1 MSIAS
6 SQKAN
11 LQSLSSFGSS
21 RADFVE
27 TGKMV
32 EVERLLA
39 EYAGKFISAAQRNL
53 RAKQKIDTGA
63 LMDVQ
68 FEVSYMG
75 KSFVLTLGYEAGS
88 KAAEYWDFVNQ
99 GVAGV
104 GKTLSGSPYKFKTKG
119 ASKKM
124 IDAMQGWISRH
135 NIRPSDKYTISGLE
149 KKRKS
154 IRSTVSQT
162 TKLRSLA
169 TAFARSIKKKGIQ
182 PTNYFDNALKLFNSS
197 EFQKDLSEAVG
208 FEVQVAIKN
217 SWENNK

>member
-27 TGKMV
+27 TGKMA
-32 EVERLLA
+32 EVEKLLA
-39 EYAGKFISAAQRNL
+39 EYAGKFITAAQRNL
-53 RAKQKIDTGA
+53 RSKQKIDTGA

-68 FEVSYMG
+68 FEVGYMG

-182 PTNYFDNALKLFNSS
+182 PTNYFDNALKLFNSA

>member
-21 RADFVE
+21 RADFTE
-27 TGKMV
+27 TGKMA
-32 EVERLLA
+32 EVEKLLA
-39 EYAGKFISAAQRNL
+39 EYAGKFITAAQRNL
-53 RAKQKIDTGA
+53 RSKQKIDTGA

-68 FEVSYMG
+68 FEVGYMG

-124 IDAMQGWISRH
+124 IDAMQGWITRH

-182 PTNYFDNALKLFNSS
+182 PTNYFDNALKLFNSA

>member
-27 TGKMV
+27 TGKMA
-32 EVERLLA
+32 EVEKLLA

-53 RAKQKIDTGA
+53 RSKQKIDTGA

-68 FEVSYMG
+68 FEVGYMG

-124 IDAMQGWISRH
+124 IDAMQGWITRH

-182 PTNYFDNALKLFNSS
+182 PTNYFDNALKLFNSA

>member
-21 RADFVE
+21 RADFTE
-27 TGKMV
+27 TGKMA
-32 EVERLLA
+32 EVEKLLA

-53 RAKQKIDTGA
+53 RSKQKIDTGA

-68 FEVSYMG
+68 FEVRYMG

-124 IDAMQGWISRH
+124 IDAMQGWITRH

-169 TAFARSIKKKGIQ
+169 TAFARSIKRKGIQ
-182 PTNYFDNALKLFNSS
+182 PTNYFDNALKLFNSA

-208 FEVQVAIKN
+208 FEIQVAIKN

>member
-21 RADFVE
+21 RADFTE
-27 TGKMV
+27 TGKMA

-88 KAAEYWDFVNQ
+88 KAEEDWDFVNK

-104 GKTLSGSPYKFKTKG
+104 AQTLSGSPYKFKTKG

-135 NIRPSDKYTISGLE
+135 NIQPSDKYTIKGLE

-154 IRSTVSQT
+154 IRSTVSKT

-169 TAFARSIKKKGIQ
+169 TAFARSIKKKGIEQ
-182 PTNYFDNALKLFNSS
+182 TNYFDNALKLFNSA
-197 EFQKDLSEAVG
+197 EFQKDIAEAVG
-208 FEVQVAIKN
+208 YEVQIAIVN
-217 SWENNK
+217 SFKPQ

>member
-1 MSIAS
+1 MIYTIGDNK
-6 SQKAN
+6 Q
-11 LQSLSSFGSS
+11 
-21 RADFVE
+21 DFTTTGRMDVVE
-27 TGKMV
+27 D
-32 EVERLLA
+32 LLA
-39 EYAGKFISAAQRNL
+39 TYAKKFIEAAQRNL

-63 LMDVQ
+63 LMDMTFDVTYLGK
-68 FEVSYMG
+68 SYM
-75 KSFVLTLGYEAGS
+75 VTIGYPKDS
-88 KAAEYWDFVNQ
+88 KAAEYWDFVNK

-124 IDAMQGWISRH
+124 IDAMQGWIERH
-135 NIRPSDKYTISGLE
+135 NIRPRDKYTISGLE

-162 TKLRSLA
+162 TKIRSLA
-169 TAFARSIKKKGIQ
+169 TAFARSIKRKGIQ
-182 PTNYFDNALKLFNSS
+182 PTNYFDNALKLFNSA

>member
-21 RADFVE
+21 KADFVE
-27 TGKMV
+27 TGKMA
-32 EVERLLA
+32 EVEKLLA
-39 EYAGKFISAAQRNL
+39 EYAGKFITAAQRNL
-53 RAKQKIDTGA
+53 RSKQKIDTGA

-68 FEVSYMG
+68 FEVGYMG

-154 IRSTVSQT
+154 IRSTVRQT

-182 PTNYFDNALKLFNSS
+182 PTNYFDNALKLFNSA

-217 SWENNK
+217 SWENK

>member
-11 LQSLSSFGSS
+11 LQSLSSFGNS
-21 RADFVE
+21 RADFTE
-27 TGKMV
+27 TGKMA
-32 EVERLLA
+32 EVEKLLA

-53 RAKQKIDTGA
+53 RSKQKIDTGA

-68 FEVSYMG
+68 FEVGYMG

-182 PTNYFDNALKLFNSS
+182 PTNYFDNALKLFNSA

>member
-1 MSIAS
+1 MIYTIGDNK
-6 SQKAN
+6 Q
-11 LQSLSSFGSS
+11 
-21 RADFVE
+21 DFTTTGRMDVVE
-27 TGKMV
+27 D
-32 EVERLLA
+32 LLA
-39 EYAGKFISAAQRNL
+39 AYAKKFIEAAQRNL

-63 LMDVQ
+63 LMDMTFDVT
-68 FEVSYMG
+68 YMG
-75 KSFVLTLGYEAGS
+75 KSYMVTIGYPKDS
-88 KAAEYWDFVNQ
+88 KAAEYWDFVNK

-104 GKTLSGSPYKFKTKG
+104 GKTLSRSPYKFKTKG

-182 PTNYFDNALKLFNSS
+182 PTNYFDNALKLFNSA

>member
-21 RADFVE
+21 REDFVE
-27 TGKMV
+27 TGKMA
-32 EVERLLA
+32 EVEKLLA
-39 EYAGKFISAAQRNL
+39 EYAGKFITAAQRNL
-53 RAKQKIDTGA
+53 RSKQKIDTGA

-68 FEVSYMG
+68 FEVGYMG

-182 PTNYFDNALKLFNSS
+182 PTNYFDNALKLFNSV

>member
-21 RADFVE
+21 RADFTE
-27 TGKMV
+27 TGKMA
-32 EVERLLA
+32 EVEKLLA
-39 EYAGKFISAAQRNL
+39 EYAGKFITAAQRNL
-53 RAKQKIDTGA
+53 RSKQKIDTGA

-68 FEVSYMG
+68 FEVGYMG

-182 PTNYFDNALKLFNSS
+182 PTNYFDNALKLFNSA

-217 SWENNK
+217 SWENK

>member
-11 LQSLSSFGSS
+11 FQSLSSFGSS

-27 TGKMV
+27 TGKMA
-32 EVERLLA
+32 EVEKLLA

-53 RAKQKIDTGA
+53 RSKQKIDTGA

-68 FEVSYMG
+68 FEVGYMG

-124 IDAMQGWISRH
+124 IDAMQGWITRH
-135 NIRPSDKYTISGLE
+135 NIRPSDKYTISVLE

-182 PTNYFDNALKLFNSS
+182 PTNYFDNALKLFNSA

>member
-21 RADFVE
+21 RADFTE
-27 TGKMV
+27 TGKMA
-32 EVERLLA
+32 EVEKLLA
-39 EYAGKFISAAQRNL
+39 EYAGKFITAAQRNL
-53 RAKQKIDTGA
+53 RSKQKIDTGA

-68 FEVSYMG
+68 FEVGYMG

-124 IDAMQGWISRH
+124 IDAMQGWITRH

-182 PTNYFDNALKLFNSS
+182 PTNYFDNALKLFNSA

-217 SWENNK
+217 SWENK

>member
-1 MSIAS
+1 MIYTIGDNK
-6 SQKAN
+6 Q
-11 LQSLSSFGSS
+11 
-21 RADFVE
+21 DFTTTGRMDVVE
-27 TGKMV
+27 D
-32 EVERLLA
+32 LLA
-39 EYAGKFISAAQRNL
+39 TYAKKFIEAAQRNL

-63 LMDVQ
+63 LMDMTFDVT
-68 FEVSYMG
+68 YMG
-75 KSFVLTLGYEAGS
+75 KSYMVTIGYPKDS

-124 IDAMQGWISRH
+124 IDAMQGWITRH

-169 TAFARSIKKKGIQ
+169 TAFARSIKNNGIQ
-182 PTNYFDNALKLFNSS
+182 PTNYFDNALKLFNSA

>member
-1 MSIAS
+1 MIYTIGDNK
-6 SQKAN
+6 Q
-11 LQSLSSFGSS
+11 
-21 RADFVE
+21 DFTTTGRMDVVE
-27 TGKMV
+27 D
-32 EVERLLA
+32 LLA
-39 EYAGKFISAAQRNL
+39 TYAKKFIEAAQRNL

-63 LMDVQ
+63 LMDMTFDVT
-68 FEVSYMG
+68 YMG
-75 KSFVLTLGYEAGS
+75 KSYMVTIGYPKDS
-88 KAAEYWDFVNQ
+88 KAVEYWDFVNQ

-182 PTNYFDNALKLFNSS
+182 PTNYFDNALKLFNSA
-197 EFQKDLSEAVG
+197 EFQKDLAEAVG

>member
-21 RADFVE
+21 RADFTE
-27 TGKMV
+27 TGKMA
-32 EVERLLA
+32 EVEKLLA
-39 EYAGKFISAAQRNL
+39 EYAGKFITAAQRNL
-53 RAKQKIDTGA
+53 RSKQKIDTGA

-68 FEVSYMG
+68 FEVGYMG
-75 KSFVLTLGYEAGS
+75 KSFVLTLGYDAGS

-124 IDAMQGWISRH
+124 IDAMQGWITRH

-182 PTNYFDNALKLFNSS
+182 PTNYFDNALKLFNSA

>member
-1 MSIAS
+1 MIYTIGDNK
-6 SQKAN
+6 Q
-11 LQSLSSFGSS
+11 
-21 RADFVE
+21 DFTT
-27 TGKMV
+27 TGRMV
-32 EVERLLA
+32 EVENILA
-39 EYAGKFISAAQRNL
+39 TYAKKFIEAAQRNL
-53 RAKQKIDTGA
+53 RAKQKIDTGD
-63 LMDVQ
+63 LLDMTFDVT
-68 FEVSYMG
+68 YMG
-75 KSFVLTLGYEAGS
+75 KSYMVTIGYPKDS
-88 KAAEYWDFVNQ
+88 KMAEYWDFVNQ

-182 PTNYFDNALKLFNSS
+182 PTNYFDNALKIFNSA

>member
-21 RADFVE
+21 RADFTE
-27 TGKMV
+27 TGKMA

-88 KAAEYWDFVNQ
+88 KAEEYWDFVNK

-135 NIRPSDKYTISGLE
+135 NIQPSDKYTIKGLE

-154 IRSTVSQT
+154 IRSTVSKT

-169 TAFARSIKKKGIQ
+169 TAFARSIKKKGIEQ
-182 PTNYFDNALKLFNSS
+182 TNYFDNALKLFNSA
-197 EFQKDLSEAVG
+197 EFQKDIAEAVG
-208 FEVQVAIKN
+208 YEVQIAIVN
-217 SWENNK
+217 SFKPQ

>member
-21 RADFVE
+21 RADFTE
-27 TGKMV
+27 TGKMA
-32 EVERLLA
+32 EVEKLLA

-182 PTNYFDNALKLFNSS
+182 PTNYFDNALKLFNSA

-208 FEVQVAIKN
+208 FEIQVAIKN

>member
-21 RADFVE
+21 RADFTE
-27 TGKMV
+27 TGKMA
-32 EVERLLA
+32 EVEKLLA

-182 PTNYFDNALKLFNSS
+182 PTNYFDNALKLFNSA

>member
-1 MSIAS
+1 MA
-6 SQKAN
+6 
-11 LQSLSSFGSS
+11 
-21 RADFVE
+21 
-27 TGKMV
+27 
-32 EVERLLA
+32 EVEKLLA

-53 RAKQKIDTGA
+53 RSKQKIDTGA

-68 FEVSYMG
+68 FEVGYMG

-124 IDAMQGWISRH
+124 IDAMQGWITRH

-182 PTNYFDNALKLFNSS
+182 PTNYFDNALKLFNSA

>member
-1 MSIAS
+1 MVYTIGDNK
-6 SQKAN
+6 Q
-11 LQSLSSFGSS
+11 
-21 RADFVE
+21 DFTTTGRMEVVE
-27 TGKMV
+27 N
-32 EVERLLA
+32 LLA
-39 EYAGKFISAAQRNL
+39 TYAKKFIEAAQRNL

-63 LMDVQ
+63 LMDMTFDVTYLGK
-68 FEVSYMG
+68 SYM
-75 KSFVLTLGYEAGS
+75 VTIGYPKDS
-88 KAAEYWDFVNQ
+88 KAAEYWYFVNK

-135 NIRPSDKYTISGLE
+135 NIRPSDKYTISDLE

-182 PTNYFDNALKLFNSS
+182 PTNYFDNALKLFNSA

>member
-1 MSIAS
+1 MVYTIGDNK
-6 SQKAN
+6 Q
-11 LQSLSSFGSS
+11 
-21 RADFVE
+21 DFTTTGRMDLVE
-27 TGKMV
+27 D
-32 EVERLLA
+32 LLA
-39 EYAGKFISAAQRNL
+39 TYAKKFIEAAQRNL

-63 LMDVQ
+63 LMDMTFDVT
-68 FEVSYMG
+68 YMG
-75 KSFVLTLGYEAGS
+75 KSYMVTIGYPKDS

-104 GKTLSGSPYKFKTKG
+104 GKTLSGSSYKFKTKG
-119 ASKKM
+119 SSKKM
-124 IDAMQGWISRH
+124 IDAMQGWITRH

-182 PTNYFDNALKLFNSS
+182 PTNYFDNALKLFNST

>member
-27 TGKMV
+27 TGKMA
-32 EVERLLA
+32 EVEKLLA
-39 EYAGKFISAAQRNL
+39 EYAGKFIAAAQRNL
-53 RAKQKIDTGA
+53 RSKQKVDTGA

-68 FEVSYMG
+68 FEVGYMG

-124 IDAMQGWISRH
+124 IDAMQGWITRH
-135 NIRPSDKYTISGLE
+135 NIKPSDKYTISGLE

-182 PTNYFDNALKLFNSS
+182 PTNYFDNALKLFNSA

-208 FEVQVAIKN
+208 FEVQVVIKN

>member
-21 RADFVE
+21 KADFVE
-27 TGKMV
+27 TGKMA
-32 EVERLLA
+32 EVEKLLA
-39 EYAGKFISAAQRNL
+39 EYAGKFITAAQRNL
-53 RAKQKIDTGA
+53 RSKQKIDTGA

-68 FEVSYMG
+68 FEVGYMG

-124 IDAMQGWISRH
+124 IDAMQGWITRH

-154 IRSTVSQT
+154 IRSTVSKT

-182 PTNYFDNALKLFNSS
+182 PTNYFDNALKLFNSP

>member
-21 RADFVE
+21 RADFTE
-27 TGKMV
+27 TGKMA
-32 EVERLLA
+32 EVEKLLA

-53 RAKQKIDTGA
+53 RSKQKIDTGA

-68 FEVSYMG
+68 FEVGYMG

-124 IDAMQGWISRH
+124 IDAMQGWITRH

-182 PTNYFDNALKLFNSS
+182 PTNYFDNALKLFNSA

>member
-21 RADFVE
+21 RADFTE
-27 TGKMV
+27 TGKMA
-32 EVERLLA
+32 EVEKLLA
-39 EYAGKFISAAQRNL
+39 EYAGKFITAAQRNL
-53 RAKQKIDTGA
+53 RSKQKIDTGA

-68 FEVSYMG
+68 FEVGYMG

-124 IDAMQGWISRH
+124 IDAMQGWSTRH

-182 PTNYFDNALKLFNSS
+182 PTNYFDNALKLFNSA

>member
-27 TGKMV
+27 TGKMA
-32 EVERLLA
+32 EVEKLLA

-53 RAKQKIDTGA
+53 RSKQKIDTGA

-124 IDAMQGWISRH
+124 IDAMQGWITRH

-182 PTNYFDNALKLFNSS
+182 PTNYFDNALKLFNSA

>member
-1 MSIAS
+1 MVYTIGDNK
-6 SQKAN
+6 Q
-11 LQSLSSFGSS
+11 
-21 RADFVE
+21 DFIT
-27 TGKMV
+27 TGRMDV
-32 EVERLLA
+32 VDDLLA
-39 EYAGKFISAAQRNL
+39 TYAKKFIEAAQRNL

-63 LMDVQ
+63 LMDMTFDVTYLGK
-68 FEVSYMG
+68 SYM
-75 KSFVLTLGYEAGS
+75 VTIGYPKDS

-124 IDAMQGWISRH
+124 IDAMQGWITRH

-182 PTNYFDNALKLFNSS
+182 PTNYFDNALKLFNSA

-217 SWENNK
+217 SWENK

>member
-6 SQKAN
+6 SQKTN

-27 TGKMV
+27 TGKMA
-32 EVERLLA
+32 EVEKLLA
-39 EYAGKFISAAQRNL
+39 EYAGKFITASQRNL
-53 RAKQKIDTGA
+53 RSKQKVDTGA

-68 FEVSYMG
+68 FEVGYMG

-124 IDAMQGWISRH
+124 IDAMQGWITRH

-182 PTNYFDNALKLFNSS
+182 PTNYFDNALKLFNSA

>member
-21 RADFVE
+21 RADFTE
-27 TGKMV
+27 TGKMA
-32 EVERLLA
+32 EVEKLLA

-53 RAKQKIDTGA
+53 RSKQKIDTGA

-124 IDAMQGWISRH
+124 IDAMQGWITRH

-182 PTNYFDNALKLFNSS
+182 PTNYFDNALKLFNSA